1 MAQVLDNVKW
11 PDEMPWSAEDF
22 QRYDESSDGIFYSQP
37 RFVTHIDDG
46 AIGAL
51 TECVSGLQL
60 PRRRAIIRYC
70 SSVRKSY
77 GSTRCHRFYSSQL
90 PPAGSQDAAVLD
102 LCSRY
107 AVLVH
112 DQMLRHS
119 RARLSGTLYHMCAH
133 RFDMKC
139 SYVQLD

>member
-1 MAQVLDNVKW
+1 MPTQVLDQVQW

-51 TECVSGLQL
+51 TECVSALTSTLKQAVRLGIAA
-60 PRRRAIIRYC
+60 PRQILRVFRLL
-70 SSVRKSY
+70 
-77 GSTRCHRFYSSQL
+77 GRFYSSQL

-107 AVLVH
+107 AALDESPLCGDVCLIRV
-112 DQMLRHS
+112 Q
-119 RARLSGTLYHMCAH
+119 CA
-133 RFDMKC
+133 K
-139 SYVQLD
+139 VQACPR